1 MLDLGC
7 GCGAGA
13 IAAAFSG
20 ASSVA
25 ANDVDRAALAA
36 TGINAEANGADKGI
50 TLCGRNMLGDEEE
63 EVMQKYDVV
72 LAGDLVRCS
81 CLQKRYLES

>member
-13 IAAAFSG
+13 IAAAISG
-20 ASSVA
+20 ASSVT

-50 TLCGRNMLGDEEE
+50 RLCGRNMLGDEEE
-63 EVMQKYDVV
+63 VMKKYDVV
-72 LAGDLVRCS
+72 LAGDLVRRS
-81 CLQKRYLES
+81 SLQKEI